1 MKQLVFML
9 WLSTE
14 KMLNPEGFVSTL
26 TQHETLVTYNL
37 RCKYSLCSIM
47 ELEHYEFMVA
57 KFCVCW
63 IWGARD
69 YIDLIWIF
77 IFICAVVQH
86 GRAATSIT
94 SKPQGYRGLLN
105 WCWESRWKP
114 WIHFVVF
121 WGTVP
126 ILVLPA
132 WSDQSQ
138 LQFIFQLNVGS
149 NMRGSKTLAFYHAHL
164 SGHCIVKHKCSNGWL
179 CLWSF
184 FRVYIIYINEWA

>member
-1 MKQLVFML
+1 ML

-69 YIDLIWIF
+69 YIDLFWIF

-86 GRAATSIT
+86 GRAATSIA

-114 WIHFVVF
+114 WVHFIVF
-121 WGTVP
+121 WGTS
-126 ILVLPA
+126 L
-132 WSDQSQ
+132 QSPFWCF
-138 LQFIFQLNVGS
+138 LLDLINLNFNSYS
-149 NMRGSKTLAFYHAHL
+149 NLTLEAT
-164 SGHCIVKHKCSNGWL
+164 CEDRKHWHSIML
-179 CLWSF
+179 
-184 FRVYIIYINEWA
+184 I

>member
-1 MKQLVFML
+1 ML

-26 TQHETLVTYNL
+26 TQHEMLVTYNL

-69 YIDLIWIF
+69 YIDLFWIF
-77 IFICAVVQH
+77 NFYLCCGAAWEGSNQH
-86 GRAATSIT
+86 CLKAPGIQRTTQLMLGIQVKT
-94 SKPQGYRGLLN
+94 LGTFRCFLRY
-105 WCWESRWKP
+105 ESS
-114 WIHFVVF
+114 
-121 WGTVP
+121 VP

-138 LQFIFQLNVGS
+138 LRFIFQLNVGS
-149 NMRGSKTLAFYHAHL
+149 NTRGSKTLAFYHAHS
-164 SGHCIVKHKCSNGWL
+164 SGHCILKHKCSNGWL